1 MQQLRPWIDAGL
13 SGAVYTQLTDVE
25 TEINGW
31 LTYDRAVAKLPA
43 EQLRAVLAR
52 AMEKDGGRA

>member
-13 SGAVYTQLTDVE
+13 SGAVYTQPTDVE

-31 LTYDRAVAKLPA
+31 LTDDRAVAKLPA
-43 EQLRAVLAR
+43 EQLRAAHAR
-52 AMEKDGGRA
+52 AMEKGGSLA